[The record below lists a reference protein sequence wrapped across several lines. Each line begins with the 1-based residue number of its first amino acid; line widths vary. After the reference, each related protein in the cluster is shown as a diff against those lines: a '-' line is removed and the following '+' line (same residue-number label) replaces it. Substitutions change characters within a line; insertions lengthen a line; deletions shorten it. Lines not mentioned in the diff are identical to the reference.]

1 MGSGSTMVFLL
12 QWQARNLSRNSTR
25 TMQGTRAERNLSY
38 FLKITLII
46 TMATCTLLIFLSE
59 RQHSWSIVQIR
70 EEIHETLTN
79 EAAANLSITEE
90 GEAILYIGEAENLTQ
105 EDILKKVHDWAPSV
119 LADHVNDTDRKLN
132 DTCAHYV
139 NPYGVKYN
147 NIMWQVQK
155 MPRETYHLFNAY
167 FDNRTVLTGGGSF
180 VRILAIIDKRDPSS
194 KSFCQL
200 WFTDKPEPTIS
211 DVSETEYLWYK
222 DWGNDDSPY
231 QPYMFSCAVPASL
244 GMVPESISLVAN
256 PCDNATNN
264 LRVIDNRA
272 PLGKKLNFAVCV
284 KAMNFKH
291 QPFVSI
297 RLVEWIEM
305 HKILGADKI
314 YIYELQVHPNTT
326 RVLDYYKAQGLVE
339 VTKLALPGSA
349 PNIPDLMELYL
360 SERTFDIQCP
370 LELIQYTD
378 CLLKNMNLFQFI
390 VAVDIDEVILPLKVD
405 NWYDLIYKVA
415 IPKNKQRAEGI
426 ASFVARN
433 VHFMDDTD
441 EYQDWTQ
448 GIPKYMHMLQNVH
461 RNVSH
466 TRIGEAIKCF
476 HNTDYVLALHN
487 HYARLCLGSGDYC
500 PDVDFDL
507 EDAHMQHYCLGRKK
521 SECQWMRGKDLVV
534 DTSIWRF
541 KDKLIPAT
549 QKVLRTIG
557 FL

>member
-1 MGSGSTMVFLL
+1 
-12 QWQARNLSRNSTR
+12 
-25 TMQGTRAERNLSY
+25 MQGTRAQQNLSH
-38 FLKITLII
+38 FLKIALII
-46 TMATCTLLIFLSE
+46 TMATCTLLILISD
-59 RQHSWSIVQIR
+59 RQHSWSIEQIR
-70 EEIHETLTN
+70 EEIYETLIN
-79 EAAANLSITEE
+79 EAAANLSTTEE
-90 GEAILYIGEAENLTQ
+90 GEAILNIGEAENLTQ
-105 EDILKKVHDWAPSV
+105 DDVLKKVHDLAPNV

-139 NPYGVKYN
+139 NPYDVKYN

-155 MPRETYHLFNAY
+155 MPRETYLLFNAY
-167 FDNRTVLTGGGSF
+167 FDNRTALTGEGSF
-180 VRILAIIDKRDPSS
+180 VRILVIIDRQEPSN

-200 WFTDKPEPTIS
+200 WFANKPEPTIS
-211 DVSETEYLWYK
+211 NVSRTDFLWYK
-222 DWGNDDSPY
+222 EWGNDKSPY
-231 QPYMFSCAVPASL
+231 QPYLFSCAVPASL
-244 GMVPESISLVAN
+244 EMVPESVSLVAN

-272 PLGKKLNFAVCV
+272 PLGKKLIFAVCV

-291 QPFVSI
+291 QPLVSVK
-297 RLVEWIEM
+297 LVEWIEM

-314 YIYELQVHPNTT
+314 FIYELQVHPNTT

-349 PNIPDLMELYL
+349 PNVPDLMALYM
-360 SERTFDIQCP
+360 SERTFGIQCP

-378 CLLKNMNLFQFI
+378 CLLKNMNLFEFI
-390 VAVDIDEVILPLKVD
+390 VAVDVDEVILPLKVD

-415 IPKNKQRAEGI
+415 IPKHKKRTEGI

-461 RNVSH
+461 RNASH
-466 TRIGEAIKCF
+466 MEIGDSIKCF

-487 HYARLCLGSGDYC
+487 HYARHCLGNYC

-507 EDAHMQHYCLGRKK
+507 EDAHLQHYCLGRKK
-521 SECQWMRGKDLVV
+521 SECQRKRGKDLVE

-549 QKVLRTIG
+549 QKVLRAVGI
-557 FL
+557 L

>member
-1 MGSGSTMVFLL
+1 
-12 QWQARNLSRNSTR
+12 
-25 TMQGTRAERNLSY
+25 MQGTRAQQNLSN
-38 FLKITLII
+38 FLKIILII
-46 TMATCTLLIFLSE
+46 TMATCTLLILISD

-70 EEIHETLTN
+70 EEIYQTLTN
-79 EAAANLSITEE
+79 EEAAANSTNIEE
-90 GEAILYIGEAENLTQ
+90 GEAILNIGESKNLSQ
-105 EDILKKVHDWAPSV
+105 DDVLKKVHDWAPSV
-119 LADHVNDTDRKLN
+119 LADHVNDTNRKFN

-155 MPRETYHLFNAY
+155 TPRETYHLFNAY
-167 FDNRTVLTGGGSF
+167 FDNRTAIMGKGSF
-180 VRILAIIDKRDPSS
+180 VRILAVIDRREPSN
-194 KSFCQL
+194 KTFCQL
-200 WFTDKPEPTIS
+200 WFANKPEPTIS
-211 DVSETEYLWYK
+211 NVTRTDFLWYNE
-222 DWGNDDSPY
+222 WGNEKSPY
-231 QPYMFSCAVPASL
+231 QPYLFSCAVPASL
-244 GMVPESISLVAN
+244 GMVPESVSLVAN

-272 PLGKKLNFAVCV
+272 PLDKKLNFGVCV
-284 KAMNFKH
+284 KAMNFKN
-291 QPFVSI
+291 QPLVSVK
-297 RLVEWIEM
+297 LVEWIEM

-314 YIYELQVHPNTT
+314 IIYELQVHPNTT
-326 RVLDYYKAQGLVE
+326 RVLDYYKAQGFVE

-349 PNIPDLMELYL
+349 PNIPDLMEMYM
-360 SERTFDIQCP
+360 SHRTFGIQCP

-378 CLLKNMNLFQFI
+378 CLLKNMNLFEFI
-390 VAVDIDEVILPLKVD
+390 VVVDIDEVILPLKVD
-405 NWYDLIYKVA
+405 NWYDLIYKVT
-415 IPKNKQRAEGI
+415 IPKHKKNKEGI

-466 TRIGEAIKCF
+466 TKKGDAIKCF

-487 HYARLCLGSGDYC
+487 HFARLCLRDYC
-500 PDVDFDL
+500 PCVDFDI
-507 EDAHMQHYCLGRKK
+507 EDTHMQHYCLGRKK
-521 SECQWMRGKDLVV
+521 SECKWKRGKDLVV
-534 DTSIWRF
+534 DTSMWRF

-549 QKVLRTIG
+549 QKVLRAIG

>member
-1 MGSGSTMVFLL
+1 
-12 QWQARNLSRNSTR
+12 
-25 TMQGTRAERNLSY
+25 MQGTRAERNLSN
-38 FLKITLII
+38 FLKIALII
-46 TMATCTLLIFLSE
+46 TMATCTLLILISD

-70 EEIHETLTN
+70 EEIYETLIN

-90 GEAILYIGEAENLTQ
+90 GEAILFIGEAENLTQ

-139 NPYGVKYN
+139 NPYDVKYN

-155 MPRETYHLFNAY
+155 MPRETYLLFNAY

-180 VRILAIIDKRDPSS
+180 VRILAVIDRPEPSN

-200 WFTDKPEPTIS
+200 WFANKPEPTIS
-211 DVSETEYLWYK
+211 DVSQTDFLWYRE
-222 DWGNDDSPY
+222 WGNDKSPY
-231 QPYMFSCAVPASL
+231 QPYLFSCAVPASL
-244 GMVPESISLVAN
+244 GMVPESVSLVAN

-272 PLGKKLNFAVCV
+272 LFGKKLNFGVCV

-291 QPFVSI
+291 QPLVSI

-314 YIYELQVHPNTT
+314 FIYELQVHPNTT

-349 PNIPDLMELYL
+349 PNIPDLMEMYM
-360 SERTFDIQCP
+360 SHRTFSIQCP

-378 CLLKNMNLFQFI
+378 CLLKNMNLFEFI
-390 VAVDIDEVILPLKVD
+390 VVVDIDEVILPLQVD

-415 IPKNKQRAEGI
+415 IPKNKQRTEGI

-448 GIPKYMHMLQNVH
+448 GIPKYMHMLQNIH

-466 TRIGEAIKCF
+466 SEIGNSIKCI

-487 HYARLCLGSGDYC
+487 HYARHCLGDYC

-521 SECQWMRGKDLVV
+521 SECKWKRGKDLVV
-534 DTSIWRF
+534 DTSMWRF